1 MAKKSAYMNNEND
14 TSFIGENLGFEGK
27 EAFNLLR
34 TNILFAVKRKDRSA
48 RVIGVTSSVHGEGK
62 SLTSV
67 NLA

>member
-34 TNILFAVKRKDRSA
+34 TNILFAVKRKDRSE
-48 RVIGVTSSVHGEGK
+48 RVIGVTS
-62 SLTSV
+62 
-67 NLA
+67 